1 MQPGHAL
8 CFVYSSLSLA
18 RAVQAG
24 VPLPASQPA
33 ALLNGGKRAASTST
47 APLLVDAPMSAR
59 ELEGRGLVVALR
71 PLHRLPGTARTI
83 AALTLHSSLE
93 ASTKDE
99 DDDNDKADDDDE
111 KDGLCML
118 CLSLPRSQLFAL
130 PVFTADNDD
139 DTDDSD
145 AADASTWER
154 GAERHA
160 HSSLQQSDA
169 LALLPADLLHALAP
183 VAQAPESKRESTL
196 DTAAAAAVDGSK
208 RAHGGGG
215 TEAVVVPCCAVVMAF
230 RIERPSLLGQRSP
243 SVDALP
249 LEDDT
254 SPSPLSPLPLRRR
267 DEQEQERERE
277 VNVLLVSPVA
287 RIVLPP
293 QLLASCP
300 TFSAPSAGAEFGA
313 PALAPQSL
321 EAYLQLMAAL
331 RTSCRRDKLVSA
343 LVTRVPVLFF
353 KIQLL
358 FSFRLCFASFGA
370 IERLVVSCSCVLL
383 VFLSCRTDSLATL
396 INSSSFA
403 RKEEIG
409 CQVYHSTFVCLN
421 KTRGWF

>member
-47 APLLVDAPMSAR
+47 APLLVDVPMSAR

-99 DDDNDKADDDDE
+99 DDDNDKADDDE

-196 DTAAAAAVDGSK
+196 DTAAAAAAVDGSK
-208 RAHGGGG
+208 RVHGGGG

-254 SPSPLSPLPLRRR
+254 SPSPLSPLPLRRC
-267 DEQEQERERE
+267 DEEERSRE
-277 VNVLLVSPVA
+277 VNVLLMSPVA

-300 TFSAPSAGAEFGA
+300 TFAAPSAGAEFGA

-331 RTSCRRDKLVSA
+331 RTSCRRDKLVRA
-343 LVTRVPVLFF
+343 PRHPPVLFF

-403 RKEEIG
+403 RLEEIG